1 MQNIISISLIV
12 LALLVSFSALANPPC
27 PQSANR
33 LEDFALCMRPFPN
46 GRGQYL
52 VSYSSGGMDNHT
64 AQLMN
69 SLNYT
74 PLVAPHVYPAVSAV
88 SFMSNMA
95 VAMAY
100 VKKHPWDYPYYGSF
114 YPFYPFYMFR
124 AYPYAYVGVGVG
136 P

>member
-1 MQNIISISLIV
+1 MKNAV
-12 LALLVSFSALANPPC
+12 LTSVFLLTLLASFSALANPPC

-33 LEDFALCMRPFPN
+33 LEDFAVCMRPFPN

-52 VSYSSGGMDNHT
+52 VNTSSGGIDNHT

-69 SLNYT
+69 SMNYT
-74 PLVAPHVYPAVSAV
+74 TTVAPQVYPAVSAV
-88 SFMSNMA
+88 SLMSNMA

-100 VKKHPWDYPYYGSF
+100 VKRHPWGYPYYGSF
-114 YPFYPFYMFR
+114 YPFSYMYG
-124 AYPYAYVGVGVG
+124 AYPSAYIRVGIG